1 MSVGA
6 LVLVASSLLAEP
18 VLDVSVDPAI
28 DDAAQVRDWIEKDGT
43 AVLRDR
49 EVESTAAEK
58 AWRIA
63 IAVSGS
69 TYDYDVELK
78 LERAGSPLADQPAP
92 FGCECNNEQLI
103 EKIEAAIGSAVDT
116 LQREPESTPPPAP
129 KDVALPPD
137 ENPDL
142 QPKPKRLGPMGITGA
157 IFVPIGAGAAI
168 AGGVLVARGEVVEG
182 SGAEQEST
190 NYRPAG
196 IGLVAGGAAVLVTGI
211 ALLVADRVKAKRQ
224 VAFAP
229 SGRGFIV
236 HGRF

>member
-1 MSVGA
+1 MSVA
-6 LVLVASSLLAEP
+6 LALVASSLLAEP

-49 EVESTAAEK
+49 DVESTATEK

-116 LQREPESTPPPAP
+116 LQEPESTPPPAP

-137 ENPDL
+137 EDPD
-142 QPKPKRLGPMGITGA
+142 PEPRRLGPMGITGA
-157 IFVPIGAGAAI
+157 IFIPLGAGAAI
-168 AGGVLVARGEVVEG
+168 AGGVLIARGEVVEG
-182 SGAEQEST
+182 SGAQQEST